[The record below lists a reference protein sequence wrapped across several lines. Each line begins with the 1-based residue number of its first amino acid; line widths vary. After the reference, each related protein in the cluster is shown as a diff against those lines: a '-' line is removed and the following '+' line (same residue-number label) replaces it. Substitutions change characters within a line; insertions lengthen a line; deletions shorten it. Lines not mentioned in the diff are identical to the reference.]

1 MRVLDADVI
10 WKVYSERFV
19 KPTRY
24 YSTIR
29 ASMRASTRAST
40 RASMGAQVRVL
51 TQRPTMAQ
59 ILIRQ

>member
-29 ASMRASTRAST
+29 ASMRE
-40 RASMGAQVRVL
+40 QVRVL

>member
-1 MRVLDADVI
+1 MRVLGVAVI

-29 ASMRASTRAST
+29 AST
-40 RASMGAQVRVL
+40 RASMRAQVRVL

>member
-29 ASMRASTRAST
+29 ASMRGSTR
-40 RASMGAQVRVL
+40 AQVRVL